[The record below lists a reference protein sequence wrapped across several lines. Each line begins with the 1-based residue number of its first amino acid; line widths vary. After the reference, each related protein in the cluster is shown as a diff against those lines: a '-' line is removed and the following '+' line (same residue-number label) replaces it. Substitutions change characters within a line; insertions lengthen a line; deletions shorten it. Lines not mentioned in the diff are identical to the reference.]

1 MQGAKTGN
9 GQNRDGG
16 ARRGSTLSL
25 IAEIGFGVA
34 ALLGA
39 RMIHAR
45 PKREAEVRRQ
55 IAEEATVRERTR
67 IARDLHDGLA
77 QDLAF
82 IAAHG
87 DRLAVEMG
95 AEHPL
100 AVAARRALAVSRGA
114 IAELSAPEASS
125 AGEALRL
132 VADEL
137 STRFEIQVD
146 VNADPRAA
154 VASSDRED
162 IVRIAREAI
171 VNAARHGRARNVA
184 VSLAGEEDQLV
195 LRVRDDGV
203 GIGSAPPSGGGFG
216 FQSMRERTTTLGGR
230 LSARAPMDG
239 GTELELVMPA

>member
-1 MQGAKTGN
+1 MQGAMTGY
-9 GQNRDGG
+9 GRSRDAG
-16 ARRGSTLSL
+16 ARRGSIFSL
-25 IAEIGFGVA
+25 AAEVGFGLA
-34 ALLGA
+34 ALVGA

-45 PKREAEVRRQ
+45 PQREAEVRRQ
-55 IAEEATVRERTR
+55 IAEAATARERSR

-87 DRLAVEMG
+87 DRLAGEMG

-100 AVAARRALAVSRGA
+100 AIAARRALAISRGA

-137 STRFEIQVD
+137 STRFEIRVD
-146 VNADPRAA
+146 VEADPRAA

-184 VSLAGEEDQLV
+184 VSLSPDEDRLV

-216 FQSMRERTTTLGGR
+216 FQSMRERTMTLGGR
-230 LSARAPMDG
+230 LTARAPTGG
-239 GTELELVMPA
+239 GTELELVVPS

>member
-9 GQNRDGG
+9 GRFRG
-16 ARRGSTLSL
+16 AHVRRGSSVAL
-25 IAEIGFGVA
+25 IVEIGVGMA
-34 ALLGA
+34 AFLGA
-39 RMIHAR
+39 RLMQAK
-45 PKREAEVRRQ
+45 PQREAEIRRQ
-55 IAEEATVRERTR
+55 IAEEATARERSR

-87 DRLAVEMG
+87 DRLAAEMG

-100 AVAARRALAVSRGA
+100 AIAARRALAISRGA

-137 STRFEIQVD
+137 STRFEIRVD